1 MSYINRNNYQAI
13 KLSPIF
19 RKINLSNNKE
29 KELIAEIIINSNAR
43 ALNRI
48 FDYIVPKDFEES
60 IFVGA
65 RVYVPFG
72 RGQKLE
78 DGFVIGIKEQ
88 SEFANKEIAKIVYEM
103 SLDENKITLAKLM
116 ARKYFCNISDCI
128 KLMLPPG
135 TGSNDSEN
143 WIKEKTGNFVY
154 LAKDSEEIEDA
165 IASGEIKSEKHKK
178 VLNFLLEN
186 DGVYISD
193 LENFTEVS
201 KSVFKTIEKNG
212 YIEIIE
218 KQIERNPFINKNI
231 EKDEPKILNEQQRR
245 CYESISFCIE
255 NSEYTR
261 SLIHG
266 ITGSRKNRN
275 LFAANWQSFR
285 NW

>member
-1 MSYINRNNYQAI
+1 M
-13 KLSPIF
+13 
-19 RKINLSNNKE
+19 
-29 KELIAEIIINSNAR
+29 IAEIIINSNAK

-48 FDYIVPKDFEES
+48 FDYIVPKDLENS
-60 IFVGA
+60 IFIGA

-72 RGQKLE
+72 RGKKLE
-78 DGFVIGIKEQ
+78 DGFVIGLKEE

-135 TGSNDSEN
+135 TGSNDSLN
-143 WIKEKTGNFVY
+143 WVKEKTGNFVY
-154 LAKDSEEIEDA
+154 LAKDSDEIQEA
-165 IASGEIKSEKHKK
+165 IISGEIKSDKHKK

-193 LENFTEVS
+193 LEAFTDVS
-201 KSVFKTIEKNG
+201 KSIFKTIEKNG

-231 EKDEPKILNEQQRR
+231 EKDIPKILNKEQQR
-245 CYESISFCIE
+245 CYDSISFCIE
-255 NSEYTR
+255 NNEYTR
-261 SLIHG
+261 SLIYG
-266 ITGSRKNRN
+266 ITGSR
-275 LFAANWQSFR
+275 
-285 NW
+285 

>member
-1 MSYINRNNYQAI
+1 M
-13 KLSPIF
+13 
-19 RKINLSNNKE
+19 
-29 KELIAEIIINSNAR
+29 IAEIIINSNAR

-48 FDYIVPKDFEES
+48 FDYIVPKELEDS
-60 IFVGA
+60 IFIGA

-72 RGQKLE
+72 RGKKLE
-78 DGFVIGIKEQ
+78 DGFVIGLKKD

-103 SLDENKITLAKLM
+103 SLDENKIMLAKLM

-135 TGSNDSEN
+135 TGSNNSIN
-143 WIKEKTGNFVY
+143 WAKEKTGNFVY
-154 LAKDSEEIEDA
+154 LAKDNTEIQEA
-165 IASGEIKSEKHKK
+165 IVSGEIKSDKHKK

-186 DGVYISD
+186 DGAYISD
-193 LENFTEVS
+193 LEMFTEVN

-231 EKDEPKILNEQQRR
+231 EKDEPKVLTVEQKK
-245 CYESISFCIE
+245 CYDSICFCIE
-255 NSEYTR
+255 NNEYTR

-275 LFAANWQSFR
+275 IFTINK
-285 NW
+285 